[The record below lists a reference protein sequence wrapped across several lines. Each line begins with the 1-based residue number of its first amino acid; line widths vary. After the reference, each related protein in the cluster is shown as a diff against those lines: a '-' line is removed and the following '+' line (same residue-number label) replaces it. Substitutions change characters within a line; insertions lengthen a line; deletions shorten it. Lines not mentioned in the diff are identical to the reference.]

1 MEFKL
6 RDKNILNLTHKPISV
21 IKIGII
27 GLGNRGIANLKRY
40 MQLELEGIEIVA
52 LADVSENS
60 IHKAQQLL
68 IENNRPEASTYIGK
82 DAWKDLCL
90 VKEINLIMICTDWLT
105 HCEMATYAMECNK
118 HVALE
123 VPAAITVDEC
133 WKLVHTAE
141 KTKMHCTMLENCCYD
156 PFALTTLNMVR
167 KGVLGDISHAE
178 GAYIHDLRPYYFKS
192 EAEGG
197 THNNWTLDYCTK
209 HTGNPYPTHGLGP
222 ISKILDLNNQD
233 YMLSLTSMSSCQLSL
248 TEFAKQNF
256 GNMSNEAKLAFKM
269 GDMNTTLIKTV
280 KGRTIMLQYSVAL
293 PRPYNR
299 HYTIC
304 GTKGFIQKYPIETIT
319 LDPNG
324 DTPLS
329 LSEQKEILLKYE
341 HPFVTNIGNPAKD
354 RGIDNTMN
362 YMMDYRL
369 IYCLQNGLPLDIS
382 LYESVQWS
390 CIAELSEKSVLLEG
404 QPVTIPNFLFEN
416 NK

>member
-1 MEFKL
+1 MDFKL
-6 RDKNILNLTHKPISV
+6 RHDNILNLRHTPIQIV
-21 IKIGII
+21 RVGII

-40 MQLELEGIEIVA
+40 LQLELHGVEITA
-52 LADVSENS
+52 LADVSDTS
-60 IHKAQQLL
+60 VHKAQSILK
-68 IENNRPEASTYIGK
+68 ENNRAKASSYVGIE
-82 DAWKDLCL
+82 AWKDLCQNSQVNL
-90 VKEINLIMICTDWLT
+90 VMICTDWLT
-105 HCEMATYAMECNK
+105 HCKMATYAMECGK

-141 KTKMHCTMLENCCYD
+141 KTSMHCTMLENCCYD

-167 KGVLGDISHAE
+167 QGLLGEMSHVE

-222 ISKILDLNNQD
+222 ISKVLDLNNQD
-233 YMLSLTSMSSCQLSL
+233 YMVSLTSMSSCQQSLSQ
-248 TEFAKQNF
+248 FAKQHY
-256 GNMSNEAKLAFKM
+256 GEMTDEAKVAFKM
-269 GDMNTTLIKTV
+269 GDMNTTLIKTA
-280 KGRTIMLQYSVAL
+280 KGKTIMLQYSVAL

-299 HYTIC
+299 SYTLC
-304 GTKGFIQKYPIETIT
+304 GTKGFIQKYPVETIT

-324 DTPLS
+324 ESPLS
-329 LSEQKEILLKYE
+329 LSERNEILLKYE
-341 HPFVTNIGNPAKD
+341 HPFVTEIGKPAKE

-369 IYCLQNGLPLDIS
+369 IDCLQKGLPLDIS
-382 LYESVQWS
+382 LYEAVQWS
-390 CIAELSEKSVLLEG
+390 CIAELSEKSVLLDG
-404 QPVTIPNFLFEN
+404 RPVRIPNFLFDCQY
-416 NK
+416 